1 MMTRILRDPFLR
13 FGAAIVKAGQ
23 YLFALAAALVLLLV
37 PLSVV
42 FGDNVLQAVHQHF
55 AFADSYYPV
64 GSVVTLLLFV
74 SAVFALWWIF
84 FRYLTHIVDTV
95 VAGDPFIASNAN
107 RLQHMAFLLLAI
119 QLIYIPT
126 AAFGLIVE
134 TAFKGP
140 TSDVDVFWDFTGLL
154 MVITLF
160 IFARVFRHG
169 TDMRSD
175 LQGTI

>member
-1 MMTRILRDPFLR
+1 MMAKVLRDPFLR
-13 FGAAIVKAGQ
+13 FGAAIIKTGQ
-23 YLFALAAALVLLLV
+23 HLFALAAALVLLSV
-37 PLSVV
+37 PLSVI
-42 FGDNVLQAVHQHF
+42 FGDKVLQAVHQHF
-55 AFADSYYPV
+55 SIADSYYPV
-64 GSVVTLLLFV
+64 GSVVALLLSV
-74 SAVFALWWIF
+74 SAAVALWWMF
-84 FRYLTHIVDTV
+84 FRYLTNIVDTV
-95 VAGDPFIASNAN
+95 VERDPFIASNAN

-140 TSDVDVFWDFTGLL
+140 TSEVDVFWDFTGLL

-175 LQGTI
+175 LRGTI

>member
-1 MMTRILRDPFLR
+1 MTKILRDPFLR
-13 FGAAIVKAGQ
+13 FGAFIVKTGQ
-23 YLFALAAALVLLLV
+23 YLFALAAVLVLLLA
-37 PLSVV
+37 PLSVI
-42 FGDNVLQAVHQHF
+42 FGNKVLQAVHQHF
-55 AFADSYYPV
+55 AIAGSHYPV
-64 GSVVTLLLFV
+64 GSVVALLLLV
-74 SAVFALWWIF
+74 SAVLALWWMF
-84 FRYLTHIVDTV
+84 FRYLTDIVDTV
-95 VAGDPFIASNAN
+95 IEGDPFIASNAN
-107 RLQHMAFLLLAI
+107 RLQHMALLLLAI

-140 TSDVDVFWDFTGLL
+140 TSEVDVFWDFTGLL

>member
-1 MMTRILRDPFLR
+1 MTQVLRDPFLK
-13 FGAAIVKAGQ
+13 FGAAIVKTGQ
-23 YLFALAAALVLLLV
+23 YLFALAAALVLLLT
-37 PLSVV
+37 PLSVI

-55 AFADSYYPV
+55 AIADSYYPV
-64 GSVVTLLLFV
+64 GSVVALLLFV
-74 SAVFALWWIF
+74 SAALALWWIF
-84 FRYLTHIVDTV
+84 FRYLAHIVDTV
-95 VAGDPFIASNAN
+95 VEGNPFIPSNAN
-107 RLQHMAFLLLAI
+107 RLQQMAFLLLAI
-119 QLIYIPT
+119 QVIYIPT

-140 TSDVDVFWDFTGLL
+140 TSEVDVFWDFTGFL

-175 LQGTI
+175 LRGTN

>member
-1 MMTRILRDPFLR
+1 MAQVLRDPFLK
-13 FGAAIVKAGQ
+13 FGALVVKTGQ
-23 YLFALAAALVLLLV
+23 YLFALAAVLVLLLV
-37 PLSVV
+37 PLSVI

-55 AFADSYYPV
+55 AVADSHYPV
-64 GSVVTLLLFV
+64 GSVVALLLFV
-74 SAVFALWWIF
+74 SAVLALWWMF
-84 FRYLTHIVDTV
+84 FRYLTHIVGTV
-95 VAGDPFIASNAN
+95 VEGDPFVASNAS
-107 RLQHMAFLLLAI
+107 RLQQMAFLLLAI

-175 LQGTI
+175 LQGTV